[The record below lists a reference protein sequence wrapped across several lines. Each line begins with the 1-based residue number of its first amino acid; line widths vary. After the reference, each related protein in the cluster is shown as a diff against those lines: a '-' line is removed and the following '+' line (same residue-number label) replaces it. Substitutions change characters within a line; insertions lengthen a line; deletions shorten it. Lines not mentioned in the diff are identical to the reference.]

1 MTDELDSAKV
11 RAAAW
16 DIAQLDGRRAV
27 ADRPYLEFLRVADL
41 SAGLYILEAG
51 AMDRQVPH
59 TEDEVYAVIAGS
71 GPAGRNGPS
80 GAAHA
85 ATSSGSYAVR
95 RSRRYRCG
103 PVRWTGGGSAC
114 SSSSVRHQAAPAA
127 RSSSRTSSTCQ
138 DGSWHSTVSG
148 RSGGQARSRA

>member
-71 GPAGRNGPS
+71 GRLRMGADDIPVGPGTVAFVAAGVEHRFHDIRDRLTILVVFGPAEG
-80 GAAHA
+80 
-85 ATSSGSYAVR
+85 
-95 RSRRYRCG
+95 
-103 PVRWTGGGSAC
+103 
-114 SSSSVRHQAAPAA
+114 
-127 RSSSRTSSTCQ
+127 
-138 DGSWHSTVSG
+138 
-148 RSGGQARSRA
+148 SRASSA